1 MGKVKHGW
9 GKRRLGMAIYGNF
22 ACDEY
27 EIRSQLDIHYCYDL
41 IV

>member
-1 MGKVKHGW
+1 MEQHHGKGKKHGW

-27 EIRSQLDIHYCYDL
+27 EITSQL
-41 IV
+41 